1 MNSILT
7 SRNNNF
13 LEKIIIIDGISGTG
27 KGVIDDFLSTFDK
40 IEILSVSGEL
50 ENLTILRDY
59 NKIDKDG
66 YETFI
71 KIHLDYLLYETMMGR
86 NVNTRL
92 FDQSGIFKSQK
103 IIRYLLRLFI
113 KGDKEMPE
121 IIEKTK
127 PVLRLM
133 THSIMGISEPLFRA
147 LNTKLYFIDVVRN
160 PLAILKANYKLN
172 KGYESINGIKR
183 QFKIYCITDGKEI
196 PYWAMSFK
204 EEYLNMNVMEKTI
217 YELKYKSEKSN
228 KFKINHK
235 DLYDKY
241 CLTVPFENFVEEPIE
256 YMKKIANLIKEKNS
270 SNYKK
275 LIKKYKIPR
284 KNDVNSTFK
293 DEIIDFARKK
303 GANENAIKSLI
314 ELSYR
319 YESFL
324 SNINYD

>member
-40 IEILSVSGEL
+40 IEILCVSGEL

-59 NKIDKDG
+59 NKIDQNG

-71 KIHLDYLLYETMMGR
+71 KIHLDYMLYEKMMGR

-92 FDQSGIFKSQK
+92 FDQSGIFRSQK
-103 IIRYLLRLFI
+103 IIKYLLRLFS
-113 KGDKEMPE
+113 KGDKEIPE

-160 PLAILKANYKLN
+160 PLSILKTLYEFN
-172 KGYESINGIKR
+172 KRYESIDEIKR
-183 QFKIYCITDGKEI
+183 QFQIFITHENEEI
-196 PYWAMSFK
+196 PYWANSYK
-204 EEYLNMNVMEKTI
+204 EDYINMNIMEKTI
-217 YELKYKSEKSN
+217 YELKYKNEKSN
-228 KFKINHK
+228 RFKINHK

-241 CLTVPFENFVEEPIE
+241 CLTVPFEIFVREPIE
-256 YMKKIANLIKEKNS
+256 YMKKIANLIKEKNT

-284 KNDVNSTFK
+284 KNEVNSTFK
-293 DEIIDFARKK
+293 DEILDFACKK

-314 ELSYR
+314 ELSNK
-319 YESFL
+319 YENFL
-324 SNINYD
+324 TNLKHD